1 MSFKNPS
8 VISSVSKEEF
18 DKLKQEV
25 SEMHLSLNDLIEKV
39 ETTNYVEDKKN
50 SITIDNG
57 KKYTKIDKDI
67 RNATLTGV
75 PRIDFFNFSKP
86 LIKNTIIDID
96 TIMNKKKYNIKS
108 LDSIP
113 NSVKT
118 SNGHRTILMPDS
130 KIEKIKSNNISKI
143 QII

>member
-1 MSFKNPS
+1 MSFINPS

-25 SEMHLSLNDLIEKV
+25 SEMHLSINDLIEKV

-118 SNGHRTILMPDS
+118 SSGHRTILMPDS